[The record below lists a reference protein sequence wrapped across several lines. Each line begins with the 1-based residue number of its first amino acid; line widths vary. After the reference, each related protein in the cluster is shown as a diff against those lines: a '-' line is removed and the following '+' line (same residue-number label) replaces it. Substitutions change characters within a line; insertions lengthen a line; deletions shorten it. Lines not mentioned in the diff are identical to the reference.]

1 MTEWIQIQQTIG
13 AVLITAM
20 VTTTLIT
27 WAVCL
32 ISGIVNKKSKK
43 KSKPLYV
50 TEILDFTRNY
60 TAEAQ
65 AAEERRDKLMDD
77 WGSGKL

>member
-20 VTTTLIT
+20 VTVTLTT
-27 WAVCL
+27 WVACL
-32 ISGIVNKKSKK
+32 VSGALKKRKK

-50 TEILDFTRNY
+50 TEIIDF
-60 TAEAQ
+60 EKEVK
-65 AAEERRDKLMDD
+65 AAEERRETLMED
-77 WGSGKL
+77 WKEGKI

>member
-20 VTTTLIT
+20 VTVTLTT
-27 WAVCL
+27 WAACL
-32 ISGIVNKKSKK
+32 ISGALKRKKK

-50 TEILDFTRNY
+50 TEILDFE
-60 TAEAQ
+60 AEAK
-65 AAEERRDKLMDD
+65 AAEERRETLMED
-77 WGSGKL
+77 WKEGKI

>member
-20 VTTTLIT
+20 VTVTLTT
-27 WAVCL
+27 WAACL
-32 ISGIVNKKSKK
+32 ISGALKKRKK

-50 TEILDFTRNY
+50 TEILDFE
-60 TAEAQ
+60 AEAK
-65 AAEERRDKLMDD
+65 AAEERREKLMED
-77 WGSGKL
+77 WKEGKI

>member
-20 VTTTLIT
+20 VTVTLTT
-27 WAVCL
+27 WAACL
-32 ISGIVNKKSKK
+32 ISGALKRKKK

-50 TEILDFTRNY
+50 TEILDFEK
-60 TAEAQ
+60 EAK
-65 AAEERRDKLMDD
+65 AAEERRETLMED
-77 WGSGKL
+77 WKEGKI

>member
-20 VTTTLIT
+20 VTVTLTT
-27 WAVCL
+27 WAACL
-32 ISGIVNKKSKK
+32 ISGALKKRK

-50 TEILDFTRNY
+50 TEIIDF
-60 TAEAQ
+60 EKEVK
-65 AAEERRDKLMDD
+65 AAEDRREKLIDD
-77 WGSGKL
+77 WKEGKI

>member
-20 VTTTLIT
+20 VTVTLTT
-27 WAVCL
+27 WAACL
-32 ISGIVNKKSKK
+32 ISGALKRKKK

-50 TEILDFTRNY
+50 TEILDF
-60 TAEAQ
+60 EKEVK
-65 AAEERRDKLMDD
+65 AAEERRETLIED
-77 WGSGKL
+77 WKEGKI

>member
-20 VTTTLIT
+20 VTVTLVT

-32 ISGIVNKKSKK
+32 VSGAVKK
-43 KSKPLYV
+43 KKKKKPLYV
-50 TEILDFTRNY
+50 TEILDFTRAY
-60 TAEAQ
+60 TEEAK
-65 AAEERRDKLMDD
+65 AAEERREKLMKD
-77 WGSGKL
+77 WKEGKI

>member
-20 VTTTLIT
+20 VTVTLVT
-27 WAVCL
+27 WAACL
-32 ISGIVNKKSKK
+32 LSGALKKKKK

-50 TEILDFTRNY
+50 TEILDFTCKY
-60 TAEAQ
+60 TEEAK
-65 AAEERRDKLMDD
+65 AAEERREKLMED
-77 WGSGKL
+77 WKEGKI

>member
-20 VTTTLIT
+20 VTVTLTT
-27 WAVCL
+27 WAACL
-32 ISGIVNKKSKK
+32 ISGALKRKKK

-50 TEILDFTRNY
+50 TEILDFE
-60 TAEAQ
+60 AEAK
-65 AAEERRDKLMDD
+65 AAEERREKLMED
-77 WGSGKL
+77 WKEGKI

>member
-20 VTTTLIT
+20 VTVTLTT
-27 WAVCL
+27 WAACL
-32 ISGIVNKKSKK
+32 LSGVLKKKKK

-50 TEILDFTRNY
+50 TEIIDF
-60 TAEAQ
+60 EKEVK
-65 AAEERRDKLMDD
+65 AAEERREKLIND
-77 WGSGKL
+77 WKDGKI

>member
-20 VTTTLIT
+20 VTVTLTT
-27 WAVCL
+27 WAACL
-32 ISGIVNKKSKK
+32 ISGALKKRKK

-60 TAEAQ
+60 IDEAK
-65 AAEERRDKLMDD
+65 AAEERREKLMDD
-77 WGSGKL
+77 WKEGKI

>member
-20 VTTTLIT
+20 VTVTLTT
-27 WAVCL
+27 WAACL
-32 ISGIVNKKSKK
+32 ISGAMKKKKK

-50 TEILDFTRNY
+50 TEILDF
-60 TAEAQ
+60 EKEVK
-65 AAEERRDKLMDD
+65 AAEGRRETLMED
-77 WGSGKL
+77 WKEGKI

>member
-20 VTTTLIT
+20 VTVTLVT
-27 WAVCL
+27 WAACL
-32 ISGIVNKKSKK
+32 ISGALKRKKK

-50 TEILDFTRNY
+50 TEILDFTRKY
-60 TAEAQ
+60 TEEAKS
-65 AAEERRDKLMDD
+65 AEERREKLMED
-77 WGSGKL
+77 WKEGKI

>member
-20 VTTTLIT
+20 VTVTLVT
-27 WAVCL
+27 WAACL
-32 ISGIVNKKSKK
+32 ISGALKRKKK

-50 TEILDFTRNY
+50 TEILDFTRKY
-60 TAEAQ
+60 TEEAK
-65 AAEERRDKLMDD
+65 AAEERRDKLMED
-77 WGSGKL
+77 WKEGKI

>member
-13 AVLITAM
+13 VVLITAM
-20 VTTTLIT
+20 VTVTLLT
-27 WAVCL
+27 WAACL
-32 ISGIVNKKSKK
+32 LSGALKKKKK

-60 TAEAQ
+60 IDEAK
-65 AAEERRDKLMDD
+65 AAEERREKLMDD
-77 WGSGKL
+77 WKEGKI

>member
-20 VTTTLIT
+20 VTVTLTT
-27 WAVCL
+27 WAACL
-32 ISGIVNKKSKK
+32 ISGALKTCRKK

-50 TEILDFTRNY
+50 TEILDFTRKY
-60 TAEAQ
+60 TEEAK
-65 AAEERRDKLMDD
+65 AAEERREKLMAD
-77 WGSGKL
+77 WKEGKI